1 MYSKK
6 VSTVV
11 VAIVFVLACISSL
24 MIADSF
30 NPGGDVGARLVFLV
44 FSGIMALKFI
54 ADLRS
59 NEKRPA
65 SYFDVLSW
73 VFVVGVVIVSII
85 VGAFYLVFESTIA
98 IKTGVIV
105 VISVSTI
112 LTLTASRVWD
122 SSVFAFG
129 DIPCALGLYV
139 VLVCMVVGLQVLVT
153 TMEMGKLLVILAL
166 LSLSPFVLPLTFFG
180 SLQLPKRVW

>member
-1 MYSKK
+1 
-6 VSTVV
+6 
-11 VAIVFVLACISSL
+11 
-24 MIADSF
+24 
-30 NPGGDVGARLVFLV
+30 
-44 FSGIMALKFI
+44 MALKFI

-59 NEKRPA
+59 NKKRPA

-98 IKTGVIV
+98 IKTGVMV

-112 LTLTASRVWD
+112 LTLTASRVW
-122 SSVFAFG
+122 SSAFAFG

-180 SLQLPKRVW
+180 SLQLPKKVW